1 MFAPVLF
8 VIAVSVVSSALSLLY
23 VCMCMY
29 YYNNYFFFGPRFVAC
44 SLSYPGLLTKFVNI
58 YKKIY

>member
-29 YYNNYFFFGPRFVAC
+29 YYYYYFFFAPRFVAC
-44 SLSYPGLLTKFVNI
+44 SLSYSGLLTKFVNI